1 MGSNSLPLEALAG
14 LSDSLVTNKMEW
26 RWWYAISAKARSKCA
41 FQLQFWSLG
50 ILWILSPETQ
60 LPCSQKPKPDK
71 RLHVGSLVNLTSWP
85 WPPSNHGRRTR
96 HGNGSL
102 LGNGFSCFSSSIKSS
117 LNRIYVF
124 VKCKTYLLCYE
135 FSTSSSLFLKSSK
148 TV

>member
-1 MGSNSLPLEALAG
+1 MGSNSPPLEALAG
-14 LSDSLVTNKMEW
+14 LSDSLVTNKTEW

-50 ILWILSPETQ
+50 LLWILSSETQ
-60 LPCSQKPKPDK
+60 LPCSEKHK
-71 RLHVGSLVNLTSWP
+71 RLHAGSLVNNISWRQ
-85 WPPSNHGRRTR
+85 PPSNHGQRTR

-148 TV
+148 IA